1 MYSVFMVHGNLE
13 FHGVTALLAEVT
25 FPDHTFLFKSC
36 FSSNMSMLALVMRHA
51 LFTKHVVLS
60 SYIRLF
66 CPVICDDSL
75 LTPPPSK
82 ERVIVSCSVLHL
94 SKYTKA
100 HDYRAPCLAFT
111 IFLSFH
117 RHRQR
122 SFLVL

>member
-1 MYSVFMVHGNLE
+1 MVHGNLE

-36 FSSNMSMLALVMRHA
+36 FFFSNMSMLALVMHHA
-51 LFTKHVVLS
+51 LFTKQVVLS

-82 ERVIVSCSVLHL
+82 ERRVFVSCSVLHL

-100 HDYRAPCLAFT
+100 HDYRAPCLPFT
-111 IFLSFH
+111 IFLSIH